1 MYSFICPFSP
11 LNMHANILTVPLHE
25 ACTVP
30 VGTEDTVWTQ
40 IRQGFCPNY
49 VRGRC
54 TNNDSNEHVSSS
66 PGQCYEEEADYEGG
80 RNRDETEEGCSHEG
94 VMNPRRLNRTQ
105 AKEES
110 GGSPASREQCG

>member
-11 LNMHANILTVPLHE
+11 LNIHANILTVPLHE

-40 IRQGFCPNY
+40 IQQGFCPNY